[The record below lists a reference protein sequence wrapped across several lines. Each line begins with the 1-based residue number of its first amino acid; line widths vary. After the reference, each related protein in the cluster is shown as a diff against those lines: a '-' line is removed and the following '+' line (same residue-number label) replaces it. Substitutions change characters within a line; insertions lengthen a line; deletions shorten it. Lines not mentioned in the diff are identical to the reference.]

1 MSDEGADTSS
11 ESLDEEDELLG
22 HSYDESEGEDDSD
35 FEYVGCESRSGSD
48 DGGAADE
55 RDEGS
60 DEGSDC
66 GASSAGSEEGA
77 TPECVLC
84 GGPTELE
91 TITEEEHLEGKCDC
105 CERELRRAE
114 EVDRSSDRRHNDR
127 GLGQLILPRTG
138 PLRDRAYICCPCTIA
153 SLSPITLFGKGLVPL
168 HVHALCLE

>member
-84 GGPTELE
+84 GGPTERE
-91 TITEEEHLEGKCDC
+91 TIAEEEHLEGKCDC

-114 EVDRSSDRRHNDR
+114 EVFHCRNFSLHLDADATMTRVPTPPQMHVFGTAQALRHW
-127 GLGQLILPRTG
+127 
-138 PLRDRAYICCPCTIA
+138 
-153 SLSPITLFGKGLVPL
+153 
-168 HVHALCLE
+168 